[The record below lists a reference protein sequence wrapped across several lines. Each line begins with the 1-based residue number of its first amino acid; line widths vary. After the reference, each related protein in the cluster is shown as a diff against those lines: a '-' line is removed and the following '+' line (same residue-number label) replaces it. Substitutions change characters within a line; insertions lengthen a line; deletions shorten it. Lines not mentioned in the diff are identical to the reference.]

1 MIMRV
6 NAVQKRR
13 LQDRIETLI
22 NQAIATHDPDDLED
36 VIWQLREALQE
47 HATRMRQLAVA
58 LLNAGPKRASSQNVP
73 VAKGLWPTADSL
85 KFNAT
90 ARKPSEGS
98 SGRGTRNVNKSS
110 FPR

>member
-1 MIMRV
+1 
-6 NAVQKRR
+6 VQKRR
-13 LQDRIETLI
+13 LQDRIEALI

-73 VAKGLWPTADSL
+73 VAKSLWPTADSS
-85 KFNAT
+85 KYNAT
-90 ARKPSEGS
+90 PRKPSQGLR
-98 SGRGTRNVNKSS
+98 GRETRNTSKRP